1 MALRMADVLGLPGL
15 DLRLLAGSGGL
26 HREVRWAHVIELT
39 DPVPWLRGGELVL
52 TVGLGLPEDPE
63 GQRAYVRRLA
73 DAGCAGLGFPPG
85 EIRTELPPAVLRA
98 ADECDFPVVAAIES
112 TPFIAITEAVAQWYA
127 DHRSHQE
134 RQALKAQDA
143 MARAALRSGPAGIVR
158 ELAAGT
164 GGEVLLLDSADH
176 VRAAEPPERRDWH
189 EAVRAAVRRDT
200 RGALGMT
207 FGDLEIH
214 VASTGISGS
223 PSGWLAV
230 ASAPPVAAHVRIL
243 ANHAANL
250 VGVGVEGVRAARAK
264 THQQRA
270 AIFAAALEENSAT
283 LWNRLEDAC
292 PLPTPPYEVVAL
304 RADDAEPPK
313 LARIVLDTLTEVIDD
328 TALEERLVV
337 CPLPE
342 ALVVVLPDTNPR
354 TGRALAERLSTRAG
368 QVHAGAATAR
378 DRAEL
383 PATIYRATSALSRS
397 GDVYRHADEL
407 AASAL
412 FQGVFDGPAVDRFV
426 DSVLEPLRRQDE
438 RRRAGTPSL
447 VECVRTFLDE
457 GQNLEAAARKLD
469 IHRNTLRTRLRTA
482 ERVTNRSLDEP
493 QDRLELWLATT
504 LERRDA
510 TADYRQ
516 T

>member
-1 MALRMADVLGLPGL
+1 MALEMADVLGLPGL
-15 DLRLLAGSGGL
+15 DLRLLAGAGGL

-39 DPVPWLRGGELVL
+39 NPVPWLRGGELVL
-52 TVGLGLPEDPE
+52 TIGIGLPEDPR
-63 GQRAYVRRLA
+63 GQREYVRRLA

-98 ADECDFPVVAAIES
+98 ADEFDFPVVAAIES

-127 DHRSHQE
+127 DHRSQQE
-134 RQALKAQDA
+134 RQALRAQDA

-176 VRAAEPPERRDWH
+176 VRAAEPPEPRDWH

-207 FGDLEIH
+207 FGDLDIH
-214 VASTGISGS
+214 VESTGIAGS

-230 ASAPPVAAHVRIL
+230 ASTPPVAAHVRIL

-250 VGVGVEGVRAARAK
+250 VGVGVEGVRAARSK

-283 LWNRLEDAC
+283 LWDRLEDAC
-292 PLPTPPYEVVAL
+292 PLPAPPYEVVAL
-304 RADDAEPPK
+304 RAEDAEPPK
-313 LARIVLDTLTEVIDD
+313 LARVVLDTLTEVIDD
-328 TALEERLVV
+328 AALEERLVV

-342 ALVVVLPDTNPR
+342 GLIVVLPDADPR
-354 TGRALAERLSTRAG
+354 TGRALAERLNARN
-368 QVHAGAATAR
+368 VDHVRAGAATAR
-378 DRAEL
+378 DRTEL
-383 PATIYRATSALSRS
+383 PATIYRATSAVSS
-397 GDVYRHADEL
+397 SETYRHADEL

-412 FQGVFDGPAVDRFV
+412 FQGVFDGTAVARFV
-426 DSVLEPLRRQDE
+426 DSALEPLRRQDE

-447 VECVRTFLDE
+447 VDCVRTFLDE

-469 IHRNTLRTRLRTA
+469 IHRNTLRSRLRTA
-482 ERVTNRSLDEP
+482 ERVANRSLDKP

-504 LERRDA
+504 LERPDA